1 MKPKLESILRS
12 TVKMSAV
19 ANESDY
25 GITAEVHIEGS
36 TVTKMTEGRVMLA
49 NVEVASFNVW
59 KDGKLSIAFNV
70 SDTAARGDILT
81 EIDEFIN
88 AVKVKVNVEPVPVS
102 F

>member
-1 MKPKLESILRS
+1 MNPRFETIIR
-12 TVKMSAV
+12 TTAKMSAV
-19 ANESDY
+19 AEGSDY
-25 GITAEVHIEGS
+25 GISAEVHIEGAS
-36 TVTKMTEGRVMLA
+36 VTKITEGRVMLA

-70 SDTAARGDILT
+70 SDTAARGDILK